1 MNESMNHQQQKPHGD
16 ASIDNRKSLM
26 VMMNQWE
33 EKKEPHGNE
42 SIHNPPKKFNHPWWW
57 MKDLIPMTSIV
68 INQSQE
74 SGSNMML
81 LLLCVTCVCAKKVPK
96 SFT

>member
-1 MNESMNHQQQKPHGD
+1 MNKNEKPPMVMKQSINKRNPPMVMNESMNHQQQKPHGD

-42 SIHNPPKKFNHPWWW
+42 SIHNPPKKFNHPW
-57 MKDLIPMTSIV
+57 
-68 INQSQE
+68 
-74 SGSNMML
+74 
-81 LLLCVTCVCAKKVPK
+81 
-96 SFT
+96 